1 MEENNLEIKTEE
13 QSAEAP
19 AVGKKQKIVSRV
31 VAVLLAAALIFCIYT
46 VTQVLSKGYVTV
58 GGYSMFRVMTGSMEP
73 TLQVNSL
80 LLSRQTPIEEI
91 KVGDIV
97 CYRSRNSQTRDWAI
111 THRVVAIRQS
121 ADGSPLLE
129 TRGDNNPVS
138 DTQYVTAANLIG
150 KVVWHSREGSSFAVF
165 ISWLTGKIGFLAC
178 IVLPVL
184 LICGIVL
191 RDSVKGIRTELAKAL
206 AELEEEQ
213 AAEPAAQTLLT
224 EEEIKEI
231 TEKVKAEL
239 TEELKQNAGV

>member
-1 MEENNLEIKTEE
+1 MTENNSQILQEE
-13 QSAEAP
+13 QAAAP
-19 AVGKKQKIVSRV
+19 AEGKKQKIVSRA

-80 LLSRQTPIEEI
+80 ILSRKTPVEEI
-91 KVGDIV
+91 AVGDIV

-111 THRVVAIRQS
+111 THRVVAIRQG
-121 ADGSPLLE
+121 ADGAPLLE

-138 DTQYVTAANLIG
+138 DTQYVTGSNLIG
-150 KVVWHSREGSSFAVF
+150 KVVWYSREGSTFAVF

-178 IVLPVL
+178 IVFPVL

-191 RDSVKGIRTELAKAL
+191 RDSVKGIRSELAKAL

-213 AAEPAAQTLLT
+213 AAQKSEPPLLT
-224 EEEIKEI
+224 DEEIKEI

-239 TEELKQNAGV
+239 TEELKHNAGV